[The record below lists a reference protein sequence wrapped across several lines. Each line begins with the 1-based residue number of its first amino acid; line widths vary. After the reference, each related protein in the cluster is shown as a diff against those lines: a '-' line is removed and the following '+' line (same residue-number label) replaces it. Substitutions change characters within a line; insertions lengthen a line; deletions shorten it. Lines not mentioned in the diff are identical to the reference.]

1 MEAFGTLAGGIAH
14 DFNNILGAVLGYAE
28 MALAALPGNSRARRH
43 VRQVMKAGRRAEGV
57 VQQILAFSRRDDR
70 ERRPVLVQP
79 LVEEAVDLVR
89 VSLPATIEIQ
99 IGRAHV

>member
-1 MEAFGTLAGGIAH
+1 MEAVGTLAGGIAL

-28 MALAALPGNSRARRH
+28 MALATLPGNSRARRH

-70 ERRPVLVQP
+70 ERRPVRS
-79 LVEEAVDLVR
+79 EEHTSELQSLMRTSSAVFCL
-89 VSLPATIEIQ
+89 TKKN
-99 IGRAHV
+99 